1 VTGVARAAGLTLGIP
16 LLMSCG
22 SCPAP
27 EVEVGDRV
35 RVVIG
40 PAEDPDDVPCDAVG
54 LGVGAEFIGEI
65 ARTRTLGPID
75 SGPWA
80 SGCIPPIFTGP
91 ISVVSDW
98 TFEPIASLGA
108 TIWGGGFTV
117 KRGDA
122 CTGRV
127 RLDVHA
133 AEEDFLT
140 VSFSPEAGTSCPEE
154 CSSRHAATVEVI
166 RGSSG
171 AGSGGAGA
179 GGASGGTENGGGLSS
194 GGTESGA
201 SGGGTGA
208 GVGGVSASGGAAT
221 GGTGGGAPV
230 LDAALEQRMQASC
243 DAECADYAEVQG
255 CYPQGTSQEDC
266 ESKCY
271 WGVRT
276 KYFALC
282 PEEYLA
288 VLECVEEH
296 PGAQAYSCEGT
307 ELVVADPSCEQ
318 LAVEMRDCWE
328 ERQGS

>member
-1 VTGVARAAGLTLGIP
+1 VIRVARAAGLTLGIP
-16 LLMSCG
+16 LLVSCG

-27 EVEVGDRV
+27 EVELGDRV

-40 PAEDPDDVPCDAVG
+40 PAENPDDVPCDAVG
-54 LGVGAEFIGEI
+54 FGVGAEFIGEI
-65 ARTRTLGPID
+65 AETHTLGSVD

-80 SGCIPPIFTGP
+80 SGCVPPLFTGP

-127 RLDVHA
+127 RLDVYS

-140 VSFSPEAGTSCPEE
+140 VSFSPEAGTSCPEQ
-154 CSSRHAATVEVI
+154 CSSRHAAVVEVI
-166 RGSSG
+166 GGSGG
-171 AGSGGAGA
+171 AGSGGA
-179 GGASGGTENGGGLSS
+179 SGGTANDGSLSS
-194 GGTESGA
+194 GGAESSA
-201 SGGGTGA
+201 SGGETGA

-230 LDAALEQRMQASC
+230 LDAALDQRIQASC

-266 ESKCY
+266 RSRCY
-271 WGVRT
+271 SAVRT

-282 PEEYLA
+282 PDEYLA
-288 VLECVEEH
+288 VLECTEEH
-296 PGAQAYSCEGT
+296 PGAQAYACEGT
-307 ELVVADPSCEQ
+307 ELVVADTSCDL
-318 LAVEMRDCWE
+318 LAVAMRDCWE